1 MFSGVRTA
9 GKRMKKKM
17 KNRMKE
23 IKTHNNTDVIAN
35 VITADAINTAKEMTK
50 DSSENRM
57 RISRIPRSPRE
68 MTRIVKEEMTRI
80 VKEEMTRIVKEEM
93 TRIAKEEMM
102 RTAKEE
108 MMRDTAEDT
117 IRNATEAIMS
127 DTTEDTM
134 ADTDATIVVALPR

>member
-68 MTRIVKEEMTRI
+68 MTRIA
-80 VKEEMTRIVKEEM
+80 KEEM